1 MPEVATPNAP
11 PYSAVALLR
20 MVLSNG
26 DAGWGTG
33 AVIDATHVLTCAHNL
48 ISRRGQY
55 EARAI
60 EVFPGYS
67 GAQAPAP
74 GSGVAASRGFYQRA
88 FVYAQDRT
96 WDIGVIELKHAVR
109 MSVYM
114 QPNAVTEQQDPP
126 KELDIA
132 GYPSSRHFRMWT
144 DRELWSGINVQ
155 EHVFA
160 YTHDTEAGS
169 SGSPI
174 YSWERRAEIAR
185 LYGVHS
191 GLAQNREDKV
201 GVLVTRVTHAFI
213 EEAAHAAPPP
223 GSPFLLAL
231 GPRAGDEAA

>member
-1 MPEVATPNAP
+1 VPEVATPNAP

-109 MSVYM
+109 MPVYM
-114 QPNAVTEQQDPP
+114 Q
-126 KELDIA
+126 
-132 GYPSSRHFRMWT
+132 
-144 DRELWSGINVQ
+144 
-155 EHVFA
+155 
-160 YTHDTEAGS
+160 HDTEAGS